1 MSLFITSLLCGVGDS
16 YSQLYNPHGVKILS
30 PTRAQEVSVN
40 LQNLTVEGVS
50 TDNSTNDCEVS
61 ILLNGVTPYAAV
73 TAKGQNGTEDFSVW
87 ERIFNSNFRLKVGEN
102 QITAKLLC
110 SNDDSSQI
118 SKYHSVNFTGIN
130 DSISSSPRAEE
141 LTSRT
146 VRENSSLISSYD
158 AIENKSTIPRSDHKS
173 KESSNEQVDGN
184 ITSGPVIIPPQE
196 RQSPSSSPS
205 PIEETIIANLTNMS
219 SADNLTSG
227 PVIIP
232 PQERQSP
239 SSSPSPIEETI
250 IANSTNMSSADNLT
264 SGTVTI
270 PPQEGQSPSSSPS
283 ASLGSQRSPPLDHVP
298 KEIDQSQETSSMTTG
313 DIPLIFPTPSPRVTT
328 DVSQD
333 KPSLS
338 APVEV
343 SSPIIRVENNNSKIG
358 EGSAALLNATQS
370 YSTSGPIVSHTWK
383 PLTSHSIQIL
393 GEPNSPIL
401 KFKAPA
407 VSQDTPLQFELM
419 ISDSNGRS
427 ETGIAQ
433 VLVQDIEGLD
443 LGTSNE
449 SNVQIPS
456 ISESAVQEIPSNVR
470 IPSQSDAELSGFL
483 SEPNTTLKSS
493 ENLTSGTIV
502 RNSPEGEIET
512 AQDYPRA
519 MAGVDQI
526 VNEGMGVILQ
536 GDSSTANE
544 TQELAYEWAQ
554 IDGDIKVEFGGH
566 DSKEISF
573 QAPEVNADSVLTFRF
588 IASTEGGPFSSD
600 KVNVIINDL
609 PELPEDEEPDNPQD
623 EENSN
628 NDDEDDDN

>member
-1 MSLFITSLLCGVGDS
+1 MSLLISSLLCGVEDS

-130 DSISSSPRAEE
+130 ESISSSPRAEE

-146 VRENSSLISSYD
+146 VRENSSLMSSYD
-158 AIENKSTIPRSDHKS
+158 AIENKSTIPRSDNKT

-196 RQSPSSSPS
+196 RRSPSSSPS
-205 PIEETIIANLTNMS
+205 PLEETIIANLTNMS

-227 PVIIP
+227 TVIIP
-232 PQERQSP
+232 PQER
-239 SSSPSPIEETI
+239 
-250 IANSTNMSSADNLT
+250 
-264 SGTVTI
+264 
-270 PPQEGQSPSSSPS
+270 QSPSSSPS

-298 KEIDQSQETSSMTTG
+298 KEIDLPQETNSMTTG
-313 DIPLIFPTPSPRVTT
+313 DIPLIFPTPSPRVTI

-343 SSPIIRVENNNSKIG
+343 SSPIIKVENNNSKIG
-358 EGSAALLNATQS
+358 EGSVALLNATQS

-443 LGTSNE
+443 LGTSYE

-470 IPSQSDAELSGFL
+470 IPSQSDMELSGFL

-493 ENLTSGTIV
+493 ENLTSRTIV

-566 DSKEISF
+566 DSKQISF

-588 IASTEGGPFSSD
+588 IASTEGGPISSD
-600 KVNVIINDL
+600 EVNVIINDL
-609 PELPEDEEPDNPQD
+609 PELPEDKEPDNPQD

-628 NDDEDDDN
+628 NDDEDDDS

>member
-158 AIENKSTIPRSDHKS
+158 AIENKSTIPRSDNKS

-184 ITSGPVIIPPQE
+184 I
-196 RQSPSSSPS
+196 
-205 PIEETIIANLTNMS
+205 
-219 SADNLTSG
+219 TSG

-298 KEIDQSQETSSMTTG
+298 KEIDQAQETSSMTTG

-588 IASTEGGPFSSD
+588 IASTEGGPISSD
-600 KVNVIINDL
+600 EVNVIINDL